1 MLGDSGGGLRP
12 GRGRDTARDMAGGT
26 IALEPA
32 AGASVTLR
40 CGARGKGAATIPG
53 GETPAAFASD
63 RRPAAAA
70 KARDTWSRRVALAMG
85 RVEVS
90 AMLPRSWTAC
100 ATYSPE

>member
-32 AGASVTLR
+32 AGTSVTPR
-40 CGARGKGAATIPG
+40 GGARGKGAATIPG

-63 RRPAAAA
+63 RRPA
-70 KARDTWSRRVALAMG
+70 LAMG

-100 ATYSPE
+100 AIYSRE